1 VSLIRRVLTLT
12 DHTRLSSESGER
24 SAWYKEWHH
33 FCILGPDVQAVV
45 NFSLLGDNRPSA
57 APGAR
62 QARLTLL
69 VHAAGWDGDVV
80 EIPARDVELNPG
92 RIDLRFGHNRLL
104 FKDGVF
110 RISAALQERPL
121 TLDLA
126 LRPVTFPLLRNA
138 TTLGAGTIDW
148 LVVPRLEASGT
159 LVSGWKVH
167 RLERIPAYHDHN
179 WGHWLWGHDF
189 AWEWGFAL
197 PVRGEAVWSLVYNNV
212 TNRARS
218 QVQEVKLS
226 LWKGD
231 KLERIFTPDEI
242 EVRRNDYLARRGAPK
257 FPRIMALVAPEMTT
271 DVPECMEIRAVGS
284 QDHLQ
289 VKFSAQE
296 IAQLVVPNETDLGE
310 TIINEV
316 IGTIQ
321 AEGMVKGQPVEIEGQ
336 GFFEFLT

>member
-1 VSLIRRVLTLT
+1 MRLIGRVLTLT
-12 DHTRLSSESGER
+12 DHTRLSSESGKR
-24 SAWYKEWHH
+24 PGWYKEWHH
-33 FCILGPDVQAVV
+33 FCIIGPELQAVI
-45 NFSLLGDNRPSA
+45 NFSFLGDNRPAA

-62 QARLTLL
+62 QTRLTLL
-69 VHAAGWDGDVV
+69 VHGAEWDGDVW
-80 EIPARDVELNPG
+80 EIPGRDVELNPG

-104 FKDGVF
+104 FRDGVF
-110 RISAALQERPL
+110 QLSAALENQPL

-126 LRPVTFPLLRNA
+126 LRPTTFPLLRNQA
-138 TTLGAGTIDW
+138 VIGEGTIDW

-159 LVSGWKVH
+159 LVIGRKVH

-179 WGHWLWGHDF
+179 WGHWLWGQDF

-197 PVRGEAVWSLVYNNV
+197 PLRGEAVWSLVYNNL

-218 QVQEVKLS
+218 QVQERKLS

-242 EVRRNDYLARRGAPK
+242 NVRRQGYLPRRKTPK
-257 FPRIMALVAPEMTT
+257 FPRVMALIAPEMTT
-271 DVPECMEIRAVGS
+271 DVPGCVEIEAAAGP
-284 QDHLQ
+284 DHLWC
-289 VKFSAQE
+289 KFEAQE
-296 IAQLVVPNETDLGE
+296 IAQIVVPNETDLGE
-310 TIINEV
+310 TVINEV

-321 AEGMVKGQPVEIEGQ
+321 AGGMVKGEPVEIEGK